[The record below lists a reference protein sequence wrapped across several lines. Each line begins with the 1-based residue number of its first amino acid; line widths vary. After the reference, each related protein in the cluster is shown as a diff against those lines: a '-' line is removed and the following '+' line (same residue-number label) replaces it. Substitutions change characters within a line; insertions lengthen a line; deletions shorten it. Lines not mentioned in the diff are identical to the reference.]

1 MARNAIF
8 ISYSHADKQWL
19 DRFVK
24 ALRIGVL
31 SESYSIWSDEQIG
44 AGREWDPQIEANIA
58 SARIALL
65 LVTSEFVHS
74 TYIGT
79 RELPAIFDRNRRKG
93 LDLQWVPSESVPEEN
108 LKASCRRQTNARR
121 PSRRSQPS

>member
-1 MARNAIF
+1 MRNTIF

-44 AGREWDPQIEANIA
+44 AGREWDPQIEASIA

-65 LVTSEFVHS
+65 LVTSDSCTPLISAPGSFPRSSIETEEKVS
-74 TYIGT
+74 TCNGC
-79 RELPAIFDRNRRKG
+79 RLSP
-93 LDLQWVPSESVPEEN
+93 
-108 LKASCRRQTNARR
+108 CRRRILRR
-121 PSRRSQPS
+121 